1 MTTAIIYWVR
11 DPKNETDQFRE
22 VTLRRL
28 QFLVNQD
35 RKTPLN
41 IAHVFVKSVTEIDP
55 AFKPTMVI
63 LCGAH
68 AKTGVTGGMV
78 YSFRCLGDM
87 EKCVVEVLNR
97 EPGTFSSR
105 VPIPKRVRQKAEG
118 AD

>member
-1 MTTAIIYWVR
+1 MQTAIIYWVR
-11 DPKNETDQFRE
+11 DPKNETDQLDESTIRD
-22 VTLRRL
+22 L
-28 QFLVNQD
+28 QASVNKD

-41 IAHVFVKSVTEIDP
+41 LAHVFVSSVTEIDP

-68 AKTGVTGGMV
+68 AKTGVTGGIV

-87 EKCVVEVLNR
+87 EKCVVEVLNK

-105 VPIPKRVRQKAEG
+105 APIAKRVRQKAEG

>member
-11 DPKNETDQFRE
+11 DPKNETDQFGESTIRD
-22 VTLRRL
+22 L
-28 QFLVNQD
+28 QASVNKD
-35 RKTPLN
+35 RKIPLN
-41 IAHVFVKSVTEIDP
+41 IAHIFVKSIVEIDP
-55 AFKPTMVI
+55 AFKPTIVI

-68 AKTGVTGGMV
+68 PKTGVTGGMV

-97 EPGTFSSR
+97 EPGTFSSQA
-105 VPIPKRVRQKAEG
+105 PIAKRVRQKAEG